1 MTTVLS
7 LINPEGLTKHQRA
20 FADGLLSGLAPSDAY
35 LGAGYKAGRTAA
47 QTASRASRLASN
59 PRIMQYVAARADA
72 VREEEVL
79 SAAQRRNLVLTGL
92 VNEAKDK
99 KNPAATRV
107 KALELLGKTHDVRL
121 FTDAVDAAEAVRT
134 PREIRAE
141 LARRLSGRLPEE
153 KINEIIDITP
163 TE

>member
-1 MTTVLS
+1 M
-7 LINPEGLTKHQRA
+7 
-20 FADGLLSGLAPSDAY
+20 
-35 LGAGYKAGRTAA
+35 
-47 QTASRASRLASN
+47 
-59 PRIMQYVAARADA
+59 
-72 VREEEVL
+72 L
-79 SAAQRRNLVLTGL
+79 SAGQRRNLVLSGL
-92 VNEAKDK
+92 VKEAKDM
-99 KNPAATRV
+99 KNPAAARI

-153 KINEIIDITP
+153 KIHEIIDITP

>member
-7 LINPEGLTKHQRA
+7 LINPEGLTKHQKA
-20 FADGLLSGLAPSDAY
+20 FADGLLAGLTPSDAY
-35 LGAGYKAGRTAA
+35 LGAGYKAGRSAAETAG
-47 QTASRASRLASN
+47 RACALGKN
-59 PRIMQYVAARADA
+59 PKIVSYVSARADA

-79 SAAQRRNLVLTGL
+79 SAGQRRNLVLSGL
-92 VNEAKDK
+92 VKEAKDM
-99 KNPAATRV
+99 KNPAAARI

-153 KINEIIDITP
+153 KIHEIIDITP